1 MSTRARLVL
10 GLTLAGAIA
19 LLSHSRAEAKSSYPS
34 YIQEFFCGSSFGN
47 PGRSGCTQV
56 YAPQSPICTDHS
68 QPQPPCRLCHIQGT
82 TGSGTIQ
89 TPFGVSMLARGL
101 SGGNTS
107 VCAALSAVATD
118 NVDSDGDGKT
128 DVAELETF
136 ADPNTAANVSWAE
149 EPTPSYG
156 CGVVS
161 DSPGGWMAATVSML
175 AALVVLRRTRRRT

>member
-1 MSTRARLVL
+1 MSTRARLAL
-10 GLTLAGAIA
+10 GLMLAGAIVA
-19 LLSHSRAEAKSSYPS
+19 LSPSPAGAKSSYPS
-34 YIQEFFCGSSFGN
+34 YIQEFFCGNSFGN
-47 PGRSGCTQV
+47 AGRSGCTQA
-56 YAPQSPICTDHS
+56 YAPQSPVCTDRS
-68 QPQPPCRLCHIQGT
+68 QPEPPCRLCHIQGT

-107 VCAALSAVATD
+107 VCSALSAMATD

-136 ADPNTAANVSWAE
+136 GDPNTAANVSWAE

-156 CGVVS
+156 CGVAS
-161 DSPGGWMAATVSML
+161 GSRGGWLATSVSML
-175 AALVVLRRTRRRT
+175 AAAFVVRRTRRRT